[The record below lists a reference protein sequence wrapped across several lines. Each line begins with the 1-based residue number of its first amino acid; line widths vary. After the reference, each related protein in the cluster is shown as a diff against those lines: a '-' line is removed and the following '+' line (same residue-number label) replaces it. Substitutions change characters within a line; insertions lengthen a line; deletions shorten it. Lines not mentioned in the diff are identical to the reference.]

1 MLTTGNAGLISQAAL
16 QTTTNSAEYFF
27 RYSVCFSEFVCE
39 CGQGA
44 MVKDLKK
51 KKRLKIKDSKIGK
64 GMSRNTSFYL
74 IIVAKINYMSLAF
87 CKISNYK

>member
-1 MLTTGNAGLISQAAL
+1 MWTRSHGK
-16 QTTTNSAEYFF
+16 
-27 RYSVCFSEFVCE
+27 R
-39 CGQGA
+39 
-44 MVKDLKK
+44 LKK

-87 CKISNYK
+87 CKISNYKYRMISSNLGSIAFLLNN